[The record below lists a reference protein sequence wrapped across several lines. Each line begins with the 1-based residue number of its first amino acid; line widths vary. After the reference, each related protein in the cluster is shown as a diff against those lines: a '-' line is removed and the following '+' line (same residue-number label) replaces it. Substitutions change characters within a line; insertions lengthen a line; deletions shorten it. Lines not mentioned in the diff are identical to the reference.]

1 MASGKQKEA
10 FEAFYATAFR
20 NEDLDRKT
28 TVMLHLAAA
37 MAVGCYP

>member
-1 MASGKQKEA
+1 LLPKEQDRTFAA
-10 FEAFYATAFR
+10 FSRAAKESV
-20 NEDLDRKT
+20 ELDPKT